1 MAGRTQGQHDCKLTN
16 LKGAGFRSGASLT
29 PSDGLNWILW
39 GERLEYEGSVLISPG
54 GMERRTAVREPW
66 QIPAR

>member
-1 MAGRTQGQHDCKLTN
+1 MAGRTQGQYDCGWPAI
-16 LKGAGFRSGASLT
+16 KGAGSRSGARLT

-54 GMERRTAVREPW
+54 GMQRRIDVRRPW
-66 QIPAR
+66 QIPA